1 MLTPRLYVALTGLAV
16 VTYPVW
22 PAHQQG
28 WLLLAVCLSPLPAL
42 VTGLRRT
49 TPGAARVA
57 WWLLLA
63 GTVVYDVGNAVWA
76 WRLAEAGRAA
86 ADADSV
92 VRLTM
97 ITGGALMLAASLT
110 VVLRRGR
117 ADTGGIIDSVIA
129 AIGLSGVLWS
139 IVLFPAMT
147 ADGMST
153 DQQIIRFLNVFLLA
167 GTLGGML
174 RVSLVPY
181 RPSAPVLLLCASVA
195 FALAQSVSAVI
206 GAGWQNIPYMAAFVA
221 VGGAALHPSMAQMTA
236 PGPTPVDD
244 LTTGRLVF
252 LGIMLAIAPA
262 IGGVRAVLGLPSDG
276 LLLAIS
282 SVVMIPLVMAR
293 IARLSRARRA
303 AEAALHR
310 LATSDS
316 LTGLPNRAA
325 SVERITRELA
335 AGPEDLAVLFCDLDG
350 FKPVNDRLGHAAG
363 DALLIGVAEHLRARL
378 RVEDLVGRFGGDEF
392 VIVCRGPGAADA
404 MVDRVRTLAARPFTI
419 GGEQVRI
426 GVSVGVADAQ
436 PHDTTDAILT
446 RADLAMYEAKKRKK
460 VGALS
465 VASA

>member
-1 MLTPRLYVALTGLAV
+1 MLTLRRYVALAGLAV
-16 VTYPVW
+16 VTYPAW

-28 WLLLAVCLSPLPAL
+28 WVLLAVCLSPLPAL

-49 TPGAARVA
+49 APGAARLA

-63 GTVVYDVGNAVWA
+63 GTVVYDIGNAVWA
-76 WRLAEAGRAA
+76 WRLAEDGRLA
-86 ADADSV
+86 ADADAV
-92 VRLTM
+92 VGVTM
-97 ITGGALMLAASLT
+97 TTGGALMLAASLT

-117 ADTGGIIDSVIA
+117 ADIGGIIDSVIA

-139 IVLFPAMT
+139 IVLLPAMT
-147 ADGMST
+147 ADGLST
-153 DQQIIRFLNVFLLA
+153 GQQIIRFLNVFLLA

-174 RVSLVPY
+174 RVSLVAH
-181 RPSAPVLLLCASVA
+181 RSAAPALLLCASVA
-195 FALAQSVSAVI
+195 FALAQNVSSVI
-206 GAGWQNIPYMAAFVA
+206 GADWQNIPYMAAFVA
-221 VGGAALHPSMAQMTA
+221 VGGAALHPSMAQMTT
-236 PGPTPVDD
+236 PGPTPADD

-252 LGIMLAIAPA
+252 LGIMLAIAPVICGA
-262 IGGVRAVLGLPSDG
+262 RAVLGLPSDG

-282 SVVMIPLVMAR
+282 SAGMIPLVMAR
-293 IARLSRARRA
+293 IAGLSRARRA
-303 AEAALHR
+303 AETALHR

-325 SVERITRELA
+325 CVDRITRELA
-335 AGPEDLAVLFCDLDG
+335 AGPDDLAVLFCDLDG

-378 RVEDLVGRFGGDEF
+378 RAEDLVGRFGGDEF

-404 MVDRVRTLAARPFTI
+404 MVDRVRTLAARSFTV

-460 VGALS
+460 VGVIS